1 MKNKYSSFRWLMA
14 ITLGLFLVFGPFA
27 NAQDGRSIAGSFING
42 VTVYYSPGVDGLVLD
57 FETHVVSPD
66 GEWVVYAELDF
77 PDGVTVVSAT
87 NMVFANRLLPFN
99 GESGDGALLTWGNPD
114 TYPFPNYLVNGNI
127 ATFSV
132 TVNVEEAFSGD
143 LVVDW
148 LLQGDVWGADPHTVN
163 GTVSFEEVPFPYP
176 VDFVI
181 ASQLSDEM
189 VMLEWGFDLEAFIP
203 DQYPFNTDGMTE
215 YDIQRNW
222 QSYLSYIGVNSN
234 GTTADGRQLVE
245 FQVWRQRIYQPAT
258 AQLLGTTSQT
268 QFVDFGWGGV
278 EWGVYEWQIVAVY
291 ELNQSEPVS
300 SNPLDK
306 DMRTTVNVQV
316 QTNSGDSPAGALV
329 EFTNT
334 SELNEEGEP
343 QYTFTTMMDE
353 SGMFTWNEF
362 RRGVYDVEISL
373 AGFGSIA
380 ENGLE
385 IFDESSF
392 YWLLIEILAMPQDLY
407 VTPTGYA
414 TWSGGTVEPSPFEPF
429 FESFEDA
436 AVGMALPEGWE
447 KIPMTNNWRIVQ
459 NDFQGTAGGEGPE
472 MKFYWSPRYA
482 DGDRYARSPVN
493 NTSGQSE
500 LEFSFKAY
508 LNNFNATSYPYTIR
522 FVTIADGVEYVI
534 DELVPEGNINID
546 AQTYAYTLTSGAHGV
561 GAEEFYLAWVY
572 DGGPNNDAF
581 GVNGFFVDD
590 IVLTTN
596 RGAGV
601 HASREFINYKVFLNG
616 ILVAETGDTQYQFG
630 TNGEVLV
637 DGQTYTTDVVA
648 VFSTGQSAPASY
660 TWVYVACDNYD
671 APGSFMAAQVEGTL
685 DVALSWTVPTL
696 DPEDDQIDFARIF
709 RNGDVIAELMAD
721 SYLDAQLDIGSY
733 EYCITFVYESGAET
747 CQGTLCQTVD
757 VTGNASVNGTVVQA
771 MYLGGEPIEGAMI
784 TIYNDTDSFSY
795 TTDANGVYDGTIQ
808 AGTYNYLVTAGGYVS
823 DMLEGIMI
831 PEAGTVTHDF
841 VLMEF
846 PYPVSDVVA
855 IELTDNTV
863 EIRWRPPSTFE
874 PFLEDFNDGLP
885 DDWSVELGPNATA
898 PQNWMHFVNT
908 AARPLTGTPY
918 MVIDSDAAGS
928 GAGTLHGILTSPV
941 INAQGADELF
951 VTFDQYYRHLGATS
965 YGNVEVFDGTDWVT
979 VLNQTVTSGTW
990 TAPNQRVLDVTAYAN
1005 SNFQVR
1011 FNYTDGG
1018 SWSWYWAVDNVAVT
1032 DDVTRLQPDPTLEG
1046 YRVYRTS
1053 CEEGGNMQF
1062 LGFTLDTTFND
1073 NTWGTAASGVYRWGV
1088 EAVYAENMSEVM
1100 FSNCLDKNMTTF
1112 VSVTVQTNSG
1122 DSPEGTN
1129 VLFVNTS
1136 EPHLELSYAVE
1147 LDASGYFM
1155 WDDFRK
1161 GTYDI
1166 SVELLGFA
1174 PLELSGVVINI
1185 PMDFSWILQE
1195 LLLPVGDLHVTP
1207 TGFATWRSGAVI
1219 PFEPYI
1225 VDWSQGEFDEWTRI
1239 PATANWQM
1247 SNTSLA
1253 GGAVPEVRFYWSP
1266 NTLNRFYFLS
1276 PMMSTLTQTQLELS
1290 FKQFIDHYGGPYTL
1304 QLVTIANGV
1313 EYLVDEWVNPS
1324 ANIPAHT
1331 YTTLLTTAHGVGA
1344 DEFQIGF
1351 VYDGQAW
1358 NINWWNIDD
1367 IMLYTPGSR
1376 ELLSYSVY
1384 LDGVYVGSTTDEFYQ
1399 YEGLT
1404 DGQTYLAEVAAV
1416 YTTGVSPRM
1425 AYTFTYLSCEN
1436 FPGPDGLTAEVENIN
1451 NVVLT
1456 WGTPEPP
1463 PPGEAFFEGFE
1474 GAFPPAGWAK
1484 INPDGGS
1491 GWVDLAAGTTPIPGW
1506 TGGVAEPAPDGGA
1519 KMAFCTWDTGGPT
1532 SNNQWLVTPQIT
1544 TSAGDVLMF
1553 HLRYWPDT
1561 YSDNVDIRISTTSQT
1576 DPAAFDI
1583 VVAQLTFGAG
1593 SSLDWELYTYNL
1605 ADFVSPGTPIY
1616 IAFREHVADNFN
1628 DGAAIFLDNV
1638 YVGAPTTFAT
1648 GGAIAHNTGD
1658 VERDLNYRFV
1668 DPDADAAG
1676 GSSHY
1681 VADHNR
1687 DMFDL
1692 LYSFPVGVGGGEYSV
1707 ATDGEYI
1714 YTAAWNS
1721 TTFYRYE
1728 LDGTFIGSFTIPGAG
1743 NIRDLTYDGEFFY
1756 GAPNT
1761 TTIYQMDFTN
1771 QTLAGTITA
1780 PAAVRGIAY
1789 DAENDG
1795 FWVTSGWDPP
1805 IRLISRT
1812 GTVLQTLNTTA
1823 SSFSGLAWENV
1834 TDGSPYLWAY
1844 TQPASNNILVQI
1856 NPTTGAT
1863 IQTFDVA
1870 TVAPIG
1876 AGSISGGMVIT
1887 DLLVEDTWAFLGT
1900 SQNDIIWVLELHAD
1914 DGGGGGGGGG
1924 APLDFL
1930 GANIYRNGELIAE
1943 MVQGETYTDAGVEP
1957 GYYDY
1962 CVRFV
1967 YEEGAESCPG
1977 EACVFDVLVTEDCVA
1992 PVNLT
1997 AFNPTE
2003 GQPGPQQVD
2012 LVWNEMVAQEF
2023 RYDDGVRTAQLGFQG
2038 GTINSVLGAKH
2049 SVNATLTEMSWLLSD
2064 EPDAGGPHATVQI
2077 YVFGLTGAGLPDG
2090 TNVLYTAS
2098 VSNTDG
2104 IWNTHTF
2111 PNPVDAPTGF
2121 FLGVAYNGFVGL
2133 GTDDGIGAPWQFI
2146 PNTHYFVSD
2155 YTAGGWATWE
2165 SAGFS
2170 VNGMIRAMGVPNA
2183 VVSHLV
2189 DEHYRPEGAQFRNPA
2204 ENLVYS
2210 KLDVPAEYSE
2220 PNWSQEHYSAP
2231 RAFVGYNIYY
2241 KMGESGTYEILEA
2254 LWPETNYSYIEARE
2268 GVFYYMVTA
2277 EYEYC
2282 GESDPSNEVMV
2293 SIITSVDEISA
2304 TDATRLYPNPASN
2317 SIIIEAPEM
2326 RRITIVNA
2334 LGQVVYD
2341 ADVNS
2346 QTRISL
2352 NTASFEAGI
2361 YMVRIATVEGMV
2373 TKRLTIVR

>member
-447 KIPMTNNWRIVQ
+447 KIPMTDNWRIVQ

-747 CQGTLCQTVD
+747 CLGTLCQTVD

-1032 DDVTRLQPDPTLEG
+1032 DETTRVQPDPTLEG

-1225 VDWSQGEFDEWTRI
+1225 VDWSQGEFNDWTRI

-1247 SNTSLA
+1247 SNTNLA
-1253 GGAVPEVRFYWSP
+1253 GGAIPEVRFYWSP

-1290 FKQFIDHYGGPYTL
+1290 FKQFIDHFGGPYTL

-1313 EYLVDEWVNPS
+1313 EYLVDEWVNPT

-1425 AYTFTYLSCEN
+1425 QYTFTYFSCEN
-1436 FPGPDGLTAEVENIN
+1436 FPGPEDLTAEVENIN

-1456 WGTPEPP
+1456 WGAPEPP
-1463 PPGEAFFEGFE
+1463 PPPGEGLEEDFESGSI
-1474 GAFPPAGWAK
+1474 PAGWSTIQTNGATSGPTPAFWTVNSYVSPDFSPFGTYHAGLWWDFGHQDEWLISPEFTVDANASLTFWSAVYEGSIYNDHYYVK
-1484 INPDGGS
+1484 ISTDGGS
-1491 GWVDLAAGTTPIPGW
+1491 SWTAVWDASTLPGNAWNYYSYPYNIDLGSYAGQSIKFAFQAVDGPTNDGLWYVWFVDNITVSSDTRTLAFDAQSLVRKSNAGASNDMIARDGNTSVVDRSALAALVNAENAEVSANQASAFTPGMKELGANSRALLYDNGPLVNAPGQGSGGADASVLQQDLGMNSYGFNVNQVGGFHMADDFVVDVTW
-1506 TGGVAEPAPDGGA
+1506 EVESITLYAYQTGSGNTSTMTGGYLRI
-1519 KMAFCTWDTGGPT
+1519 WD
-1532 SNNQWLVTPQIT
+1532 
-1544 TSAGDVLMF
+1544 
-1553 HLRYWPDT
+1553 
-1561 YSDNVDIRISTTSQT
+1561 
-1576 DPAAFDI
+1576 
-1583 VVAQLTFGAG
+1583 
-1593 SSLDWELYTYNL
+1593 
-1605 ADFVSPGTPIY
+1605 
-1616 IAFREHVADNFN
+1616 
-1628 DGAAIFLDNV
+1628 
-1638 YVGAPTTFAT
+1638 
-1648 GGAIAHNTGD
+1648 
-1658 VERDLNYRFV
+1658 
-1668 DPDADAAG
+1668 
-1676 GSSHY
+1676 
-1681 VADHNR
+1681 
-1687 DMFDL
+1687 
-1692 LYSFPVGVGGGEYSV
+1692 
-1707 ATDGEYI
+1707 
-1714 YTAAWNS
+1714 
-1721 TTFYRYE
+1721 
-1728 LDGTFIGSFTIPGAG
+1728 
-1743 NIRDLTYDGEFFY
+1743 
-1756 GAPNT
+1756 GAPNAGGTVVWGDMTTNRMTSTAFTNIYRVLNTALLNTDRPIMEVVCATPGLTLEPGTYWVEYALTGSTASGPWSAPITITGQT
-1761 TTIYQMDFTN
+1761 TTGN
-1771 QTLAGTITA
+1771 A
-1780 PAAVRGIAY
+1780 
-1789 DAENDG
+1789 
-1795 FWVTSGWDPP
+1795 
-1805 IRLISRT
+1805 
-1812 GTVLQTLNTTA
+1812 LQL
-1823 SSFSGLAWENV
+1823 
-1834 TDGSPYLWAY
+1834 
-1844 TQPASNNILVQI
+1844 
-1856 NPTTGAT
+1856 
-1863 IQTFDVA
+1863 
-1870 TVAPIG
+1870 
-1876 AGSISGGMVIT
+1876 SGGAWQQ
-1887 DLLVEDTWAFLGT
+1887 LLDSGT
-1900 SQNDIIWVLELHAD
+1900 STPQGVPFLIHGTAE
-1914 DGGGGGGGGG
+1914 GGGGGGGG
-1924 APLDFL
+1924 DWEYL

-1992 PVNLT
+1992 PVNLV